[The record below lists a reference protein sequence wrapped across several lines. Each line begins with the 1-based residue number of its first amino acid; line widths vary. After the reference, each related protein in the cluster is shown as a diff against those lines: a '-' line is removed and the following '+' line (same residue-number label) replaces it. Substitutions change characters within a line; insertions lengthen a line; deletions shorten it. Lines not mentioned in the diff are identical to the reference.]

1 MNFGLYNVSM
11 DDKSTPQ
18 NPSFRFLIIID
29 FLRFQN
35 LASWLCSFAST
46 KLKQSTLPASSKSV
60 ESSAGERERLVSTEE
75 MKWVMGNLGMD
86 CSEGSSVPLFGSA
99 EEVAEMFDQTAA
111 SAAEVK
117 QAFDVFDVNADG
129 FIDVEELQRVMCV
142 LGFKEGEGIEN
153 CEKMISKFDY
163 NKDGRIDFEE
173 FVKLM
178 EAVV

>member
-1 MNFGLYNVSM
+1 MMNLGLYNVSM

-18 NPSFRFLIIID
+18 NPSFRFLLIID

-35 LASWLCSFAST
+35 LASWLCSSTST
-46 KLKQSTLPASSKSV
+46 KLKQSTPPASSKSV
-60 ESSAGERERLVSTEE
+60 ESRAEERLVSTEE
-75 MKWVMGNLGMD
+75 MKWVMGNLGID

-111 SAAEVK
+111 SVAEVK
-117 QAFDVFDVNADG
+117 QAFGVFDVNGDG

-153 CEKMISKFDY
+153 CEKMIRKFDS